1 MESAMKALPYHE
13 TLRMALGRRGGTGPS
28 LVRKLLAVLLVG
40 AAVGVAVW
48 HGHELLRMALA
59 VGLVAAAAA
68 VFHGAGRAAADTWL
82 VVDPEGIAR
91 RQGDSITRLAIWG
104 TPFGLTVFSTTDA
117 TTLLLAF
124 TSPDWTRFVVARRAL
139 DDNAFPTT
147 ALARA
152 VTVTDSDLP
161 AGQDRALS
169 VEDVETLLDAVTRRA
184 PGALDR
190 VYLSD
195 AGGDALVL
203 DAAELRIGSTPIDLN
218 APLEW
223 RAFLFQERGAYA
235 ASVCQATWI
244 RQADVEVVLVAPL
257 PGDSGWLG
265 GARAAYNAANLQ
277 LPREARNALARDV
290 RLMQASAGD
299 PPARETRHAIDR
311 LFMLPLRRALDAA
324 PRPGRTRPS
333 LSDARAR

>member
-1 MESAMKALPYHE
+1 M
-13 TLRMALGRRGGTGPS
+13 
-28 LVRKLLAVLLVG
+28 
-40 AAVGVAVW
+40 
-48 HGHELLRMALA
+48 
-59 VGLVAAAAA
+59 
-68 VFHGAGRAAADTWL
+68 
-82 VVDPEGIAR
+82 
-91 RQGDSITRLAIWG
+91 
-104 TPFGLTVFSTTDA
+104 FSTTDA

-139 DDNAFPTT
+139 DDTPFATT

-161 AGQDRALS
+161 AGQDQALS
-169 VEDVETLLDAVTRRA
+169 VEDVDTLLDAVARRA
-184 PGALDR
+184 PGALDC

-244 RQADVEVVLVAPL
+244 GRPTSRSSSWLRSPATAAGWAAPV
-257 PGDSGWLG
+257 PPS
-265 GARAAYNAANLQ
+265 AR
-277 LPREARNALARDV
+277 PTR
-290 RLMQASAGD
+290 SC
-299 PPARETRHAIDR
+299 PAR
-311 LFMLPLRRALDAA
+311 RA
-324 PRPGRTRPS
+324 TPS
-333 LSDARAR
+333 RATSA

>member
-1 MESAMKALPYHE
+1 MKALPYNE
-13 TLRMALGRRGGTGPS
+13 TLRLGLGRRDGTGPS
-28 LVRKLLAVLLVG
+28 FVRKLVSILLVG
-40 AAVGVAVW
+40 AAIGVAAW
-48 HGHELLRMALA
+48 RGEPLLRAVLALSL
-59 VGLVAAAAA
+59 VVAAAAA
-68 VFHGAGRAAADTWL
+68 FHAGAKSAAEAWL

-91 RQGDSITRLAIWG
+91 REGDSITRLALWG
-104 TPFGLTVFSTTDA
+104 APFGLTVFTTTDA

-139 DDNAFPTT
+139 DDTPFTMS
-147 ALARA
+147 ALTRA

-161 AGQDRALS
+161 AGHDQALS
-169 VEDVETLLDAVTRRA
+169 VEDVETLIEAVADRA
-184 PGALDR
+184 PGALER

-203 DAAELRIGSTPIDLN
+203 DAAKLLIGTAHIDLN
-218 APLEW
+218 APVEW

-235 ASVCQATWI
+235 AWVCQATWI
-244 RQADVEVVLVAPL
+244 RQADVEVVLVAPM

-265 GARAAYNAANLQ
+265 GARAAITAAHVH

-299 PPARETRHAIDR
+299 PPPREARHAIDR

-324 PRPGRTRPS
+324 PRPSRTRPS